1 MKPGVSIVIP
11 TWNGITLL
19 KRFLPSVM
27 VAALSYTRQS
37 SAPVEIVIVDDG
49 STDDTCSWLI
59 EQGYENR
66 NHEKQDYEKQ
76 PSNHSSSVAS
86 LDTSKPQLRFL
97 KNEKNLGFA
106 KTCNRGVKAASHD
119 LIFLLNNDVEL
130 DSCSI
135 APLVENFS
143 DPSVFAAHCRVI
155 ELESGEEC
163 GTGKVGGFGRGFL
176 RVHRSYIT
184 RASYEKRD
192 ETTLHRQPLY
202 SIFAGGGS
210 AMFDRERFL
219 QLGGFDELLSPFY
232 WEDVDLSYRAWKRGF
247 TVLYEP
253 RSVARHR
260 VSSTIGKLKRSRV
273 RRIEQRNR
281 LLLHWINLHDKR
293 MLASHITRVI
303 LLALTAPL
311 ILRPGFVLSLAA
323 ALKRLPEARK
333 RRGEEKRAA
342 KRSDREVIRVF
353 TELAA
358 RPDVLA
364 YNHRAEIDTGG

>member
-1 MKPGVSIVIP
+1 
-11 TWNGITLL
+11 
-19 KRFLPSVM
+19 
-27 VAALSYTRQS
+27 
-37 SAPVEIVIVDDG
+37 
-49 STDDTCSWLI
+49 
-59 EQGYENR
+59 
-66 NHEKQDYEKQ
+66 
-76 PSNHSSSVAS
+76 
-86 LDTSKPQLRFL
+86 
-97 KNEKNLGFA
+97 
-106 KTCNRGVKAASHD
+106 
-119 LIFLLNNDVEL
+119 
-130 DSCSI
+130 
-135 APLVENFS
+135 
-143 DPSVFAAHCRVI
+143 
-155 ELESGEEC
+155 
-163 GTGKVGGFGRGFL
+163 
-176 RVHRSYIT
+176 
-184 RASYEKRD
+184 
-192 ETTLHRQPLY
+192 
-202 SIFAGGGS
+202 
-210 AMFDRERFL
+210 MFDRERFL

-293 MLASHITRVI
+293 MLASHIARVI

-333 RRGEEKRAA
+333 RRGEEKQAA